1 MQKIIRLGEPSL
13 LKEQKKEPNMV
24 RQGSREEWKGWEG
37 SK

>member
-1 MQKIIRLGEPSL
+1 MQKSISLGEPSL